1 MMNTEEHQFIQRCVS
16 GEKAAWDEFVEKF
29 TRLIYD
35 SILRTFRLY
44 GHSSHSGGIIDD
56 LHHDVFVTLLDNRYH
71 ALRIFEG
78 RNGCQLAH
86 YIRTITVRKTVD
98 YLRKQK
104 PTRSLD
110 DQPGDGDDEQGIL
123 QQAAPPDV
131 NDPLVWRE
139 AIRLTEVLLAEL
151 QEDERRFCQM
161 CFREGC
167 EPEEV
172 ARRFGISVENVYVR
186 KSRLLKKL
194 KHIAQEKGVV

>member
-1 MMNTEEHQFIQRCVS
+1 MNPEERYFIQRCVS
-16 GEKAAWDEFVEKF
+16 GEQAAWDEFVEKF

-78 RNGCQLAH
+78 RNGCQLAQ

-110 DQPGDGDDEQGIL
+110 DQSGDGDGGRGVFEEVS
-123 QQAAPPDV
+123 PPDA
-131 NDPLVWRE
+131 NDPLVWHE

-161 CFREGC
+161 CFREGR

-172 ARRFGISVENVYVR
+172 AKRFGISVENVYVR
-186 KSRLLKKL
+186 KSRLIKKL
-194 KHIAQEKGVV
+194 KQIAQEKGVV